1 MESSTTERAE
11 GGSSTLEELK
21 LPRFSPGA
29 TYIPIRPTPPRT
41 EIRNAPEPCPPLLL
55 LDNADTLVFIDAP
68 PQSSTNSALPASRE
82 SIPHRIHSQKLLE
95 TNSSF
100 FKKLFNPR
108 TQARIVKRRGL
119 TGGLTNRLKYAID
132 LTPPTEGEDA
142 VITVTELSCPLG
154 IRTWS
159 RCQKRWSLPMSC
171 VGGQDEVEVLD
182 TNTHKG
188 LGGLP
193 SQESNGSVAQNPETG
208 EQAERHQEGEV
219 RNKTAKWP
227 EVSVFEAEHK
237 NSRKKLG
244 LPLDYSASRHRAG
257 IEQILQALEDF
268 HPQLDTPCK
277 LWTFFALAKLYDIA
291 TAPKIC
297 DPILSW
303 FYELTN
309 VRFIEI
315 HPEIS
320 YRIACGIQCA
330 SLCQDTFS
338 ILVGEEALLLLANGD
353 QPASLGRPQVTWHGR
368 LRESLDDTEL
378 QRIEYASKSFL
389 DHVINCFIHLM
400 GASMAWLHTLSEF
413 RKVYHFQPRSSRE
426 QEAKSRLLAG
436 LKDFVRCTLLSTLL
450 GRDTEIGFR
459 EPSPSSQDD
468 EGYPSPN
475 FAYAYREMSPAE
487 RIISRTFWQSLALES
502 FSGQCAIRSARQPS
516 VIASL
521 AKSIPQFREQE
532 DWQTSGILRT
542 ILIDRVEYFNSFYR
556 RFELRVFDWD
566 ASRPQTT
573 ANASRSGLSIYSAPQ
588 LTNIQGID
596 LVLPRDTIEFDFASF
611 IDQAQGY
618 VNNYAKQMTTPR
630 PSAMLYELTDTLT
643 CLTENEFKYLPLWA
657 GGNDDGS
664 GGVFTDDNM
673 PILETGGFSTPGP
686 AIHTGS
692 TASSVLSY
700 STIAPTE
707 FESTVQGASHR
718 ATDSHQ
724 SDLMSIDTDIDTES
738 GRTSYHVSAWWQSAD
753 DDTSIDLS
761 SADDEEFDFDSA
773 SDSADTVVVGSPSH
787 SDLLSDFEEV
797 QVDTN
802 NASASHH

>member
-1 MESSTTERAE
+1 MDMDSSTTERAE
-11 GGSSTLEELK
+11 EGFSTFKEWQW
-21 LPRFSPGA
+21 PRFPSGS

-55 LDNADTLVFIDAP
+55 LDNSDTLVFIDSP
-68 PQSSTNSALPASRE
+68 PRSSTNSILPASRGYV
-82 SIPHRIHSQKLLE
+82 PHRIHSRKLLQ
-95 TNSSF
+95 TNSPF

-119 TGGLTNRLKYAID
+119 TDGLTNGLKYAID

-142 VITVTELSCPLG
+142 VITITELSCPLG

-159 RCQKRWSLPMSC
+159 RCQKRWCLPISC
-171 VGGQDEVEVLD
+171 VGGQEEVEALD

-188 LGGLP
+188 FGGLL
-193 SQESNGSVAQNPETG
+193 SQEGYVGTPE
-208 EQAERHQEGEV
+208 AERE
-219 RNKTAKWP
+219 
-227 EVSVFEAEHK
+227 
-237 NSRKKLG
+237 KLV
-244 LPLDYSASRHRAG
+244 LPLEYSPSRHYAG

-297 DPILSW
+297 DLILSW
-303 FYELTN
+303 FYESTN
-309 VRFIEI
+309 VRFLEI

-330 SLCQDTFS
+330 SLCRDTFS

-353 QPASLGRPQVTWHGR
+353 EAAHLGRPRVTWHGR

-389 DHVINCFIHLM
+389 DHVTNRFVHLM
-400 GASMAWLHTLSEF
+400 GASMAWLHDLSEF
-413 RKVYHFQPRSSRE
+413 QKVHHCQPRSS
-426 QEAKSRLLAG
+426 QEEKAKSQLLAA
-436 LKDFVRCTLLSTLL
+436 LKDFVRSTLLSPLT
-450 GRDTEIGFR
+450 GRVFERGDR
-459 EPSPSSQDD
+459 KASLSSHDH
-468 EGYPSPN
+468 EGYPPPN
-475 FAYAYREMSPAE
+475 FANAYKEMSPTE
-487 RIISRTFWQSLALES
+487 RIISRTFWHSLSIES
-502 FSGQCAIRSARQPS
+502 FSGQCPFRSAKPF
-516 VIASL
+516 VIAFL
-521 AKSIPQFREQE
+521 AKSIPQFAEQE
-532 DWQTSGILRT
+532 DWRSSGISRKE
-542 ILIDRVEYFNSFYR
+542 LIARVVDFNSFYR
-556 RFELRVFDWD
+556 RFVRRVFNWD
-566 ASRPQTT
+566 ASRPQMT
-573 ANASRSGLSIYSAPQ
+573 ANAPRFESSVYSAPQ
-588 LTNIQGID
+588 LQNLPGID
-596 LVLPRDTIEFDFASF
+596 LVLPLEAIEFDLESFFA
-611 IDQAQGY
+611 QAQRY
-618 VNNYAKQMTTPR
+618 VNDYAKQMITPR
-630 PSAMLYELTDTLT
+630 SSTMFYELTDTLT

-664 GGVFTDDNM
+664 GGVFTDDNV
-673 PILETGGFSTPGP
+673 PLLETGGFSTPGP

-692 TASSVLSY
+692 TASSVMSH

-718 ATDSHQ
+718 ATESHE
-724 SDLMSIDTDIDTES
+724 SDLMSIDTDIGHQDSERNS
-738 GRTSYHVSAWWQSAD
+738 DHVPFSWQSAD

-773 SDSADTVVVGSPSH
+773 SDSTGTVVMGSPSH

-797 QVDTN
+797 HVDDN
-802 NASASHH
+802 NASSSRP